1 MNVMRPHVLLVE
13 DSEELADNLAEILR
27 DADFET
33 KVVHSAEQAL
43 RALAFQAFDGIVSD
57 LRLPKKNGVELL
69 ACVRE
74 QGLETP
80 VILMSAFADE
90 HSRLTAQ
97 RLGAVALLDKPF
109 NCARLVDLLHGACG
123 ARK

>member
-1 MNVMRPHVLLVE
+1 MKHSLRHVLLVE

-27 DADFET
+27 DAQFET
-33 KVVHSAEQAL
+33 QVVHSAEQAL
-43 RALAFQAFDGIVSD
+43 GALSSRVFDGIVSD
-57 LRLPKKNGVELL
+57 LRLPRKTGVELL

-74 QGLETP
+74 QGLTTP

-90 HSRLTAQ
+90 QARVAAA

-109 NCARLVDLLHGACG
+109 NCARLVALLDGSCV
-123 ARK
+123 ARQ